1 MMWSFFGSR
10 HGKGP
15 HDGMQVVIKC
25 FIRCKQFNA
34 HGTKLQ
40 NATEVINFLQGA
52 MLHKCTKDY
61 VECSKILHPPN
72 FEKLLHEF

>member
-1 MMWSFFGSR
+1 MWSFFGSR

-15 HDGMQVVIKC
+15 HDGVRAVIKC
-25 FIRCKQFNA
+25 FIHYEQLNV

-40 NATEVINFLQGA
+40 NAIEVINFLWGA
-52 MLHKCTKDY
+52 ILHKCTKDY
-61 VECSKILHPPN
+61 VECSKILHPPT